1 MSSAVRVLASLRKA
15 GDIYVELWGNR
26 SVLWENIVVS
36 LVSGSGEQNER
47 RKVNNL
53 LTIKSDE
60 CVLFCA
66 AGVALGSG

>member
-15 GDIYVELWGNR
+15 GDIYVALWGNR